1 LRHVG
6 RVSLKEGTGESLHGF
21 AGPEVLIRSARAR
34 AAFPARR
41 GRREL
46 GIKFLLVRTRHIS
59 SHCLGQTA
67 ALPRNHGRST
77 HVYITKR
84 GNTAQEV
91 DRSTNRALSELG
103 GADACSRE
111 IRPSCGVR
119 IVTTPETDLH
129 KKKNP
134 GIAAV
139 ASIVLPGLGQIY
151 TEQTRKGV
159 ALVVVAVF
167 LLYVIVTVRN
177 IASELAN
184 VLYLALLLY
193 GAYDAYN
200 TAKMINEGLT

>member
-1 LRHVG
+1 M
-6 RVSLKEGTGESLHGF
+6 TAPPTES
-21 AGPEVLIRSARAR
+21 
-34 AAFPARR
+34 
-41 GRREL
+41 
-46 GIKFLLVRTRHIS
+46 
-59 SHCLGQTA
+59 
-67 ALPRNHGRST
+67 
-77 HVYITKR
+77 
-84 GNTAQEV
+84 
-91 DRSTNRALSELG
+91 
-103 GADACSRE
+103 
-111 IRPSCGVR
+111 
-119 IVTTPETDLH
+119 TTPETNLH

-134 GIAAV
+134 SIAAV

-159 ALVVVAVF
+159 ALVIVAVF

>member
-1 LRHVG
+1 
-6 RVSLKEGTGESLHGF
+6 
-21 AGPEVLIRSARAR
+21 
-34 AAFPARR
+34 
-41 GRREL
+41 
-46 GIKFLLVRTRHIS
+46 
-59 SHCLGQTA
+59 
-67 ALPRNHGRST
+67 
-77 HVYITKR
+77 
-84 GNTAQEV
+84 
-91 DRSTNRALSELG
+91 
-103 GADACSRE
+103 
-111 IRPSCGVR
+111 
-119 IVTTPETDLH
+119 VTTPETNLE

-134 GIAAV
+134 SIAAV